1 MLRWRPVLLGLALV
15 LLDTGCMCCSTA
27 DPYDTVRRGDD
38 EGIWFDEFTA
48 PDCYACNLKID
59 VVNSHRTAVRVLYDG
74 DPDLLESSPVWDPV
88 AGTVHWD
95 LRDTN
100 GVFVPED
107 VYVIRAW
114 QDNER
119 YDSWVV
125 LVYD

>member
-1 MLRWRPVLLGLALV
+1 VLVGLV
-15 LLDTGCMCCSTA
+15 LLALDAGCMCCSTS
-27 DPYDTVRRGDD
+27 DPYDTVQRGGTVTF
-38 EGIWFDEFTA
+38 EEFA
-48 PDCYACNLKID
+48 PPACYSCNLKID

-74 DPDLLESSPVWDPV
+74 DADLLPAGPVEWDTRDD
-88 AGTVHWD
+88 AGV
-95 LRDTN
+95 
-100 GVFVPED
+100 VVPED